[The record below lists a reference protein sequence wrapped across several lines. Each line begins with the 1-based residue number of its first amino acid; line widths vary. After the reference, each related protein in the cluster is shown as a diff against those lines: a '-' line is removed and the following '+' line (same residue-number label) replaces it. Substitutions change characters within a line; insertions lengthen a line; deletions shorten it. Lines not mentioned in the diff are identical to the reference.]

1 MKSCFR
7 IRRDIPL
14 FCLAIILF
22 IANHSLAQ
30 IEWQKYSGNPVLD
43 RGDNN
48 EVLASSVIF
57 DGEYKMWY
65 AGDNLIYLAT
75 SADGINWTRYSSNP
89 VLNVGIVGT
98 WDYWFVSSPTV
109 LFNGSIY
116 EMWYHGSNGSVA
128 QIGYATSPDGIHWTK
143 HSANPVLNTGSY
155 SEWDDYD
162 VSSPMVYHNGIK
174 YEMWY
179 TGSGSGILK
188 IGYASSYN
196 GYEWIKYDNPI
207 TTVAPFSESD
217 PVLQPGSIGTWD
229 EGRVWAQAVLFN
241 GSMYEMWYTGTDA
254 SGKHRIGY
262 ASSMDGIIWTKHTNS
277 IGEPTYV
284 LDRGIPGDWDA
295 GWICAPSVLFDGNN
309 YKMWYSGDNGTYLSI
324 GYAISPDV
332 SRALDHPWP
341 MYQHD
346 PQHTG
351 RSEYVGPQTNEVKS
365 SYKLTEASY
374 FSSGPVISSTGT
386 IYVGTSSGLLALKE
400 EKGQLSKK
408 WFYSCPRIE
417 TTPII
422 GSDSRILVY
431 GAGKIIAISPIGSFE
446 WEMDLVPCGQSF
458 QLNISGDTVYYTA
471 NVGPENKPSLV
482 ALDETNGS
490 ILWHRELSQYT
501 DGLFP
506 TAPIVTK
513 SELIL
518 VGVGS
523 ALLAFDV
530 RGDLEWMK
538 IFEADPSCDN
548 CQPEVNCVLSD
559 GNGIIY
565 CIVVGTAKGF
575 SNWCGEYRRDTL
587 YAIFEAS
594 IDHTKVSLSES
605 EIRCKYTDRMN
616 KDEILVGGDGEVYF
630 TISAFGGIECF
641 SVRRLRMMTSD
652 GVPSPILMGGIE
664 IEQFYPKILDG
675 NGNIY
680 GEWGTNW
687 IRGLIL
693 DENRE
698 WVSGGSGGG
707 SHYFVSPYA
716 LSSNGTLYAS
726 DIYNLYAFGPPPPNQ
741 SPNQPTNVSPD
752 NGATGVPIT
761 TTLQASP
768 FSDPD
773 SGDTHVASQWQ
784 VTTTPG
790 HYLPPATY
798 LYDSGIDNQHLTQIT
813 PPSLAFNTTYYWH
826 VRYQDN
832 RGAWSGWSTET
843 SFTTFKPEFSFVHI
857 ADVHIGW
864 EKLELVSPIGM
875 MMLTGYT
882 VFTATLQDIR
892 NLPPSEKPN
901 LVLISGDIVEY
912 NKPEWFMQFKT
923 AINKFTNDTGIQVY
937 VVPGNHDRRT
947 WIAGGDDN
955 LTNYHTH
962 ITEIDDY
969 SFEHNGYLFIGLD
982 SGSDDLGGW
991 ESRQELID
999 YLFLE
1004 KGPEGKGISSDQM
1017 HYLGTQ
1023 EQKVPK
1029 VIFMHHPVFTG
1040 KIDHGREDSSITD
1053 NRDNF
1058 ITYCKENNI
1067 KLVLSGHTHQN
1078 HIFNVDRQEIEE
1090 QDINTNYPSF
1100 IQTASAT
1107 KNGGDFKHGYRLFKI
1122 GGDVVS
1128 TEYRM
1133 TKDVPMYLAYT
1144 KGPATFNA
1152 YDSQGRHTGY
1162 GSVITEIP
1170 GSYYTGYYDA
1180 STLQAIALYNTND
1193 AYIFEVEGLSEGIYS
1208 LDIASIKNTGSALFV
1223 AVDIPISL
1231 GGNHRYTIN
1240 WDALSENE
1248 GVIVQIDA
1256 NGDRTYEKAINTG
1269 AVYSLLKTF
1278 SITLDSGWNLI
1289 SIPFEVAD
1297 ANILSILE
1305 RIQGLYESVW
1315 AYDIQLGW
1323 RKYIPNDPIAFNSL
1337 ENIEPGKGYLI
1348 YMNNPATLL
1357 IAGNELDTKD
1367 IQLFKGWNLVGYNSL
1382 MSQSPMNALASLPAG
1397 TCIYAYNSENETW
1410 LRYVVGDPKFLN
1422 NLNLLKPGCGYWIY
1436 VEQDCIWDINLQ

>member
-1 MKSCFR
+1 MADLLYSRSPLKSAQDFWIITYIDTTFFSSSYANNMVLSSNFIYYTAPYGEGNKPC
-7 IRRDIPL
+7 L
-14 FCLAIILF
+14 LAI
-22 IANHSLAQ
+22 
-30 IEWQKYSGNPVLD
+30 D
-43 RGDNN
+43 
-48 EVLASSVIF
+48 SS
-57 DGEYKMWY
+57 
-65 AGDNLIYLAT
+65 
-75 SADGINWTRYSSNP
+75 
-89 VLNVGIVGT
+89 
-98 WDYWFVSSPTV
+98 
-109 LFNGSIY
+109 NGSIIKSY
-116 EMWYHGSNGSVA
+116 
-128 QIGYATSPDGIHWTK
+128 PL
-143 HSANPVLNTGSY
+143 ANEN
-155 SEWDDYD
+155 
-162 VSSPMVYHNGIK
+162 PMA
-174 YEMWY
+174 M
-179 TGSGSGILK
+179 
-188 IGYASSYN
+188 
-196 GYEWIKYDNPI
+196 
-207 TTVAPFSESD
+207 
-217 PVLQPGSIGTWD
+217 
-229 EGRVWAQAVLFN
+229 
-241 GSMYEMWYTGTDA
+241 
-254 SGKHRIGY
+254 
-262 ASSMDGIIWTKHTNS
+262 
-277 IGEPTYV
+277 PT
-284 LDRGIPGDWDA
+284 
-295 GWICAPSVLFDGNN
+295 
-309 YKMWYSGDNGTYLSI
+309 
-324 GYAISPDV
+324 
-332 SRALDHPWP
+332 
-341 MYQHD
+341 
-346 PQHTG
+346 
-351 RSEYVGPQTNEVKS
+351 
-365 SYKLTEASY
+365 
-374 FSSGPVISSTGT
+374 
-386 IYVGTSSGLLALKE
+386 SGLT
-400 EKGQLSKK
+400 
-408 WFYSCPRIE
+408 I
-417 TTPII
+417 
-422 GSDSRILVY
+422 SRKSTILV
-431 GAGKIIAISPIGSFE
+431 SF
-446 WEMDLVPCGQSF
+446 G
-458 QLNISGDTVYYTA
+458 NT
-471 NVGPENKPSLV
+471 
-482 ALDETNGS
+482 
-490 ILWHRELSQYT
+490 
-501 DGLFP
+501 LF
-506 TAPIVTK
+506 
-513 SELIL
+513 
-518 VGVGS
+518 
-523 ALLAFDV
+523 AFDSQCN
-530 RGDLEWMK
+530 LKWKK
-538 IFEADPSCDN
+538 ILNVIDAPNPGYIFC
-548 CQPEVNCVLSD
+548 SD
-559 GNGIIY
+559 TENIIY
-565 CIVVGTAKGF
+565 FVVKVTAQGH
-575 SNWCGEYRRDTL
+575 SGWCGDFWMDTL
-587 YAIFEAS
+587 YAVNEDLIDDTSTVLTENEIKWEYTNRIIAS
-594 IDHTKVSLSES
+594 
-605 EIRCKYTDRMN
+605 
-616 KDEILVGGDGEVYF
+616 EILVGENGEIYF
-630 TISAFGGIECF
+630 NVLAFGGIECY
-641 SVRRLRMMTSD
+641 SITRLYKMTAEGVLSQILID
-652 GVPSPILMGGIE
+652 GNEPWY
-664 IEQFYPKILDG
+664 FYPKILD
-675 NGNIY
+675 NEGNIY
-680 GEWGTNW
+680 GQQGTYNKEVM
-687 IRGLIL
+687 GLIL
-693 DENRE
+693 PEDRSWSSVE
-698 WVSGGSGGG
+698 SIGAGK
-707 SHYFVSPYA
+707 YFIFPFA
-716 LSSNGTLYAS
+716 LSDDGTLYAS
-726 DIYNLYAFGPPPPNQ
+726 DYYTLYAFGPPPPNQ
-741 SPNQPTNVSPD
+741 PPNQPTNVSPD
-752 NGATGVPIT
+752 NGAVGVSLT
-761 TTLQASP
+761 VTLQSSP

-773 SGDTHVASQWQ
+773 AGDTHVASQWQ

-857 ADVHIGW
+857 TDVHIGW

-1144 KGPATFNA
+1144 KGPATLNA

-1256 NGDRTYEKAINTG
+1256 NGDRTYEEAINTG

-1382 MSQSPMNALASLPAG
+1382 ISESPMNALASLPTG

-1422 NLNLLKPGCGYWIY
+1422 NLNLLDPGCGYWIY
-1436 VEQDCIWDINLQ
+1436 VEQDCVWDISLQ